1 MSTNDGLKDIF
12 IVEKPSD
19 IRLIYSEKHNMIL
32 RLVME
37 SELTISD
44 IARKLG
50 LNPGLVHY
58 YLKELEKH
66 GLVKQVREE
75 IKGGNIKKYYRCI
88 AKHIVLNS
96 PDFNEM
102 KRLEIDPGDDYIEQL
117 IQSIEY
123 MGYHLPHE
131 NKEDAKE
138 LLSRYDKWTKK
149 LLKDLES
156 PNVDSSKISMLIF
169 NNASQ
174 MILNMRA
181 RDDPEM
187 GRIYQAFGKLF
198 LPYRQP

>member
-1 MSTNDGLKDIF
+1 MSANEGQKDIF

-19 IRLIYSEKHNMIL
+19 IQLIFSEKHNMIL

-75 IKGGNIKKYYRCI
+75 IKGGLIKKYYRSI

-96 PDFNEM
+96 PDFNEI
-102 KRLEIDPGDDYIEQL
+102 K
-117 IQSIEY
+117 
-123 MGYHLPHE
+123 
-131 NKEDAKE
+131 
-138 LLSRYDKWTKK
+138 
-149 LLKDLES
+149 
-156 PNVDSSKISMLIF
+156 
-169 NNASQ
+169 
-174 MILNMRA
+174 
-181 RDDPEM
+181 
-187 GRIYQAFGKLF
+187 
-198 LPYRQP
+198 